1 MIQKSSVNK
10 ILGFELISDHICKL
24 GVKGKFHNMTLIN
37 VYAPTEDKEE
47 NIKEEFYDELWRTQ
61 DRYEDCLWLYRNMK
75 H

>member
-1 MIQKSSVNK
+1 
-10 ILGFELISDHICKL
+10 
-24 GVKGKFHNMTLIN
+24 MTLIN

-61 DRYEDCLWLYRNMK
+61 DRYEDFLWLDRNMK